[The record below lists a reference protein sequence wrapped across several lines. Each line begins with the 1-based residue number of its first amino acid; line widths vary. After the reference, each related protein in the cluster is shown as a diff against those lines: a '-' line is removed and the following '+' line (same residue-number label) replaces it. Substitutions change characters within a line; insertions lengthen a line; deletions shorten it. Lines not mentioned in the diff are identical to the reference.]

1 MRGSPDAAE
10 GSSDEYQACGSQMTL
25 ELIGTLS
32 VGAALA
38 TLNLAVAAWLRA
50 DIRDVRTELYAVRTE
65 LKTDIHAVRTELK
78 ADIHAVRTEL
88 GAKIRELRTDVHGL
102 DQRTSRIEGVIEGLF
117 VGMNGRGRATRRAAG
132 QERGE
137 EEAS

>member
-10 GSSDEYQACGSQMTL
+10 GSSDESPACGSHMTP

-38 TLNLAVAAWLRA
+38 TLNIAVAAWLRA
-50 DIRDVRTELYAVRTE
+50 DIRDVRTELHAVRTE
-65 LKTDIHAVRTELK
+65 LKTDIHAL
-78 ADIHAVRTEL
+78 RTEL
-88 GAKIRELRTDVHGL
+88 GAEIRELRADVHGL

-117 VGMNGRGRATRRAAG
+117 VGMNGRGARDAARRRTGTRRGRSVLTVVVA
-132 QERGE
+132 R
-137 EEAS
+137 SFV

>member
-10 GSSDEYQACGSQMTL
+10 GSSDEYQACGSEMTP
-25 ELIGTLS
+25 ELIGILS

-50 DIRDVRTELYAVRTE
+50 DIRDVRTELHAVRTE
-65 LKTDIHAVRTELK
+65 LKTDIHAVRTEL
-78 ADIHAVRTEL
+78 
-88 GAKIRELRTDVHGL
+88 GAEIRELRTDVHGL

-117 VGMNGRGRATRRAAG
+117 VGMNGRGRATPRGAG

>member
-1 MRGSPDAAE
+1 
-10 GSSDEYQACGSQMTL
+10 MTP

-50 DIRDVRTELYAVRTE
+50 DIRDVRTELHAVWTE
-65 LKTDIHAVRTELK
+65 LKTDIHAVRTEL
-78 ADIHAVRTEL
+78 
-88 GAKIRELRTDVHGL
+88 GAEIRELRTDVHGL

-117 VGMNGRGRATRRAAG
+117 VGMNGRGRATPRGAG